1 MGEIGSW
8 KDFKTHHLIVE
19 TYIDVDEVNRL
30 LSGRKKNFNK
40 ENHFIVLPA
49 GEKARDRFKNEVSRA
64 VQIFFYFIPPLLSR
78 WMEDLDSL
86 EKWQNKNRH

>member
-8 KDFKTHHLIVE
+8 KDFKTHHLIIE

-64 VQIFFYFIPPLLSR
+64 LQKFFYIIPPFT
-78 WMEDLDSL
+78 LDGRFGRFRQPR
-86 EKWQNKNRH
+86 KMTKQK

>member
-1 MGEIGSW
+1 MGEVGSW

-64 VQIFFYFIPPLLSR
+64 ALKFFYIIPSFHAG
-78 WMEDLDSL
+78 W
-86 EKWQNKNRH
+86 KI

>member
-64 VQIFFYFIPPLLSR
+64 VQKFFSLSPPFT
-78 WMEDLDSL
+78 LDGRFRQPRKMA
-86 EKWQNKNRH
+86 EQK

>member
-8 KDFKTHHLIVE
+8 EDFKKHHLIVE
-19 TYIDVDEVNRL
+19 TYMNDVDEVNGL
-30 LSGRKKNFNK
+30 LRGRKKTFNK

-64 VQIFFYFIPPLLSR
+64 ALKFFYFIPPSFHAG
-78 WMEDLDSL
+78 W
-86 EKWQNKNRH
+86 KI

>member
-64 VQIFFYFIPPLLSR
+64 ALKFFYIIPPFT
-78 WMEDLDSL
+78 LDGRFRQPRKMT
-86 EKWQNKNRH
+86 EQK

>member
-19 TYIDVDEVNRL
+19 TYIDVGEVNRL

-64 VQIFFYFIPPLLSR
+64 VQKFFYFIPPLLSR

-86 EKWQNKNRH
+86 EK